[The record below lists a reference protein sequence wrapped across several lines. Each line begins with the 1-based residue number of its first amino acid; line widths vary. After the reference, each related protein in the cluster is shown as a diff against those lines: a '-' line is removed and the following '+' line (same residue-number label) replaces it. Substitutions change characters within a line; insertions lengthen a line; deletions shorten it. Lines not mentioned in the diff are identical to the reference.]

1 MDELIARFREYAAS
15 FKGGDRLCDLNIDLK
30 LEHTMHVLDE
40 TRSLCAAEKIDARLS
55 RLAEFVAL
63 LHDLS
68 RFEQFKASGS
78 FNDAKSF
85 DHGDRSVELAVRDGW
100 VRSLGHRDAEAV
112 LTAVCWHNKLA
123 VPDDLSPD
131 AALLTRVIRDAD
143 KLDIMRVLLDHL
155 DHPGKNPA
163 VVFSMEEKPRV
174 TDAVA
179 EALAA
184 GRQVGHADMRTAVDF
199 TAATLSWVR
208 DLNFAW
214 SRHEFLR
221 RGFIDAVLAH
231 LPDDARIARAAAA
244 AEALCR
250 D

>member
-1 MDELIARFREYAAS
+1 MDGLIARFREYAAS
-15 FKGGDRLCDLNIDLK
+15 FKGADPVCDLNIDLK
-30 LEHTMHVLDE
+30 LEHTLHVLDE
-40 TRSLCAAEKIDARLS
+40 TRRLCAAEQVDGRLS
-55 RLAEFVAL
+55 RLAGFVAL

-68 RFEQFKASGS
+68 RFEQFKQSGS

-85 DHGDRSVELAVRDGW
+85 DHGDRSVELAARDGW
-100 VRSLGHRDAEAV
+100 VRTLEHREAEAV

-123 VPDDLSPD
+123 VPDTLSPD

-163 VVFSMEEKPRV
+163 VVFSMEAEPRV

-184 GRQVGHADMRTAVDF
+184 GRQVEHRDMRTAVDF
-199 TAATLSWVR
+199 TAATLAWAR

-214 SRHEFLR
+214 SRREFLT

-231 LPDDARIARAAAA
+231 LPDDERIVRAAAR

-250 D
+250 G